1 LSHEEDPVCT
11 LPDPRRIVRI
21 RGGGGLGVSSAFAE
35 AGGFGEGGPQS
46 YIWAEIAMNRM
57 KMSMDAMDTNKD
69 GMISKDE
76 YMKFAETGSAKK
88 FASMDMNNDGAVS
101 KDEWMNPDLP
111 PGSTFY
117 GGFL

>member
-1 LSHEEDPVCT
+1 MKKTLCALSLT
-11 LPDPRRIVRI
+11 
-21 RGGGGLGVSSAFAE
+21 LGVSSVFAD
-35 AGGFGEGGPQS
+35 AGGFGVGGPQS
-46 YIWAEIAMNRM
+46 YIWADIAMNRM
-57 KMSMDAMDTNKD
+57 KMSMEIMDANKD

-76 YMKFAETGSAKK
+76 YMKYADMNSAKK
-88 FASMDMNNDGAVS
+88 FAMMDMNNDGMVS